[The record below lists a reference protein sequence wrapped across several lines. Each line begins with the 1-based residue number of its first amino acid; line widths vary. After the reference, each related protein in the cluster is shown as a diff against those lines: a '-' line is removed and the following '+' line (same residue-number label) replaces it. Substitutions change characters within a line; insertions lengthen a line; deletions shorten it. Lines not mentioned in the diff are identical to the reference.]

1 MGLWLKCPACQVKNP
16 LDSKVCA
23 ACGASL
29 TNLPAAQRLYVL
41 ETGSSSAPEPKP
53 SALPAVAAATAAAP
67 TVEVSKAP
75 VATAEA
81 PKSPGKQG
89 KTKRTKKKKA

>member
-29 TNLPAAQRLYVL
+29 TNLSADQRVYVL
-41 ETGSSSAPEPKP
+41 ETVLPPAPEPEAAP
-53 SALPAVAAATAAAP
+53 AAAAAAP
-67 TVEVSKAP
+67 AP
-75 VATAEA
+75 AAAAEA
-81 PKSPGKQG
+81 PKSSGKQG
-89 KTKRTKKKKA
+89 KAKRPKKKKA